1 MINLKSIRAVSKST
15 FGDVFIK
22 PSYGDYIFSNIPGTI
37 KNLLGMKVTGKL
49 PNDVLSDQKADQVVF
64 LLLDSFGWKFWQKYK
79 NEYAFLNRFE
89 KHGMVSKLTSQ
100 FPSTT
105 ASHVTT
111 IHSGRDVGISG
122 VYEWFYYEP
131 KLDRVI
137 APLLFSYAGDK
148 NRNTLEGIIDPK
160 ELYPNETLYKDLRDN
175 KISSYIFQHKNY
187 TPSPFSNVVFEGATD
202 VYPYRSLAHGLTLL
216 SEKINSTGMKTYF
229 YFYYDLLDTAG
240 HNEGTESSI
249 YEAEIHNLFTSL
261 EDLFYQKLQ
270 NKKNITII
278 VSADHGMSKIT
289 PEKTYYINTEI
300 PELLKYIK
308 VNKDGKLIAPAGSSR
323 DMFIYVYDDK
333 IDEIIKILQNK
344 LDKIAQVYKTE
355 DLVSQ
360 GLFNIASDTLK
371 ARLGNIV
378 ILPYSG
384 EAVWWYEKGKF
395 EQNYYGQHGGL
406 TPEEMEIPLL
416 SLALK

>member
-1 MINLKSIRAVSKST
+1 
-15 FGDVFIK
+15 
-22 PSYGDYIFSNIPGTI
+22 
-37 KNLLGMKVTGKL
+37 MKTDTKL
-49 PNDVLSDQKADQVVF
+49 PNDVLSDQQADQVVL

-79 NEYAFLNRFE
+79 SEYVFLNRFE
-89 KHGMVSKLTSQ
+89 RQGRVSKLTSQ

-105 ASHVTT
+105 AAHVTT
-111 IHSGRDVGISG
+111 IHTGCDVGMSG

-148 NRNTLEGIIDPK
+148 KRNTLEGIIDPK
-160 ELYPNETLYKDLRDN
+160 ELYPNETLYKDLRDS

-216 SEKINSTGMKTYF
+216 SEKINSTVMKTYF
-229 YFYYDLLDTAG
+229 YFYYDLIDTAG

-308 VNKDGKLIAPAGSSR
+308 VNKDGKLIAPAGSCR

-333 IDEIIKILQNK
+333 IDELIKILQNK

-360 GLFNIASDTLK
+360 GLFNIVSDTFK